1 MKVKDEVAALNAR
14 IPVQLR
20 RAFDVA
26 VAQRGIT
33 KQQAVEE
40 ALLTWVHQAS
50 SAEALPPFPL
60 FASKSERR
68 FNLIREQIDEASIG

>member
-1 MKVKDEVAALNAR
+1 MNVKDEVVALNAR
-14 IPVQLR
+14 IPVHLR

-33 KQQAVEE
+33 KQQAMEE
-40 ALLTWVHQAS
+40 ALLAWVHQAS
-50 SAEALPPFPL
+50 GAEPLPPFPL

-68 FNLIREQIDEASIG
+68 FDLTREQIDEASIG